1 MLAPLFLLHAL
12 ALAPIARVAPDEFTL
27 TDGKIVR
34 GDVLKETD
42 EKVFVDMGFT
52 VLELPKVKIL
62 NRTTDQDAAKA
73 KDGAAADTKD
83 KGLWSEAELKET
95 TVKDAVE
102 HVSEAVVLV
111 KTPSGLGS
119 GFIIREDGHVIT
131 NSHVVQGE
139 AQITVT
145 VFRMKDGQ
153 FEKKQFEKVKIIA
166 VNSEVDLALL
176 KIDDEELKGEK
187 LKKVT
192 IGNIDTLKV
201 GQTVFAVGAP
211 QGMERSVSQGI
222 VSIKNREQG
231 GMVYIQTTAALNPG
245 NSGGPLF
252 NSKGEVIGVNSWK
265 RLFSEGLNFAI
276 PADYV
281 KHFLSNHDAFAY
293 DRDNPNTGYRY
304 LPPPAR
310 PKNVD
315 SKD

>member
-1 MLAPLFLLHAL
+1 MLAPLLLTAAL
-12 ALAPIARVAPDEFTL
+12 LVPDEFTL
-27 TDGKIVR
+27 TDGKVVR

-42 EKVFVDMGFT
+42 EKVFVDIGFT

-62 NRTTDQDAAKA
+62 NRATDADAEKAKA
-73 KDGAAADTKD
+73 GEAAEAKD

-95 TVKDAVE
+95 TVKEAVE
-102 HVSEAVVLV
+102 RVSEAVVLV

-119 GFIIREDGHVIT
+119 GFIIREDGHIIT

-153 FEKKQFEKVKIIA
+153 FEKKQFEKVKLVA
-166 VNSEVDLALL
+166 VNPEVDLALL
-176 KIDDEELKGEK
+176 KIDDEELKGET

-192 IGNIDTLKV
+192 LGNIDTLKV

-276 PADYV
+276 PSDYV
-281 KHFLSNHDAFAY
+281 KHFLTNHDAFAY

-304 LPPPAR
+304 LPPPER
-310 PKNVD
+310 PKTGE
-315 SKD
+315 SKE